1 MKKSHIKII
10 AKIEEKIAHKELLAK
25 GYANNGDKKAER
37 NAGFI
42 IQGLNEAIQVIKNL
56 KQKDVNK
63 TILKEAD
70 KYLCL
75 EDGQTIL
82 SAVNTIIDSFN
93 KDGDGTLD
101 HIDDIQV
108 IEKFEFVF
116 CTVVFLNL
124 IGIKC
129 KVGDKI
135 DFLF

>member
-10 AKIEEKIAHKELLAK
+10 AKIEEKIAFNELLK
-25 GYANNGDKKAER
+25 QGQINDSIDTTPIEN
-37 NAGFI
+37 FI
-42 IQGLNEAIQVIKNL
+42 EGLKESIQVIKNL

-63 TILKEAD
+63 SILKQAD

-75 EDGQTIL
+75 EDGQTVL

-135 DFLF
+135 DLLF